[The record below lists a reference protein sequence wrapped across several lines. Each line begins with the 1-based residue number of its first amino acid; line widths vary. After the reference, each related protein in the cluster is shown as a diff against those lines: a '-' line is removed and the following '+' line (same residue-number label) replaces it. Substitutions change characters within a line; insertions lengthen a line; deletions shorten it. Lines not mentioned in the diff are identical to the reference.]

1 MQHALS
7 IISWSARKRRGI
19 AAEAVRKWR
28 GIITGESKPI
38 MIAFVSG
45 GTAADVLNLLALMDE
60 GITNATSGMSDMSD
74 MAEALLDAATRA
86 QALKDARC
94 HLVDDGKEWPRET
107 DSVPRPERRIR
118 PRCATGYRLPPCAVN
133 ARRIATL
140 SRR

>member
-1 MQHALS
+1 MERAET
-7 IISWSARKRRGI
+7 ARKRRGI

-28 GIITGESKPI
+28 GIITGESEPI

-74 MAEALLDAATRA
+74 TAEALLDAATRA
-86 QALKDARC
+86 QALKDEMS
-94 HLVDDGKEWPRET
+94 HFVDGKEWPRET
-107 DSVPRPERRIR
+107 DSIPRPERRIR
-118 PRCATGYRLPPCAVN
+118 PRCATGHRLPPCAVN